1 MTRPTLLAFLKTRYT
16 ARLAQKLATI
26 FDWSNGMIDYD
37 VFYKEL
43 ERILIK
49 PKDANEMQHVRLM
62 KRFAFM
68 MLDMNCDQMLCET
81 DLFTFLQSHDQNDF
95 FRETLNHD
103 IQAIAEAFTQRNKQL
118 QESK

>member
-49 PKDANEMQHVRLM
+49 PKDANEM
-62 KRFAFM
+62 
-68 MLDMNCDQMLCET
+68 
-81 DLFTFLQSHDQNDF
+81 
-95 FRETLNHD
+95 
-103 IQAIAEAFTQRNKQL
+103 
-118 QESK
+118 